1 MNDRQ
6 QQVLAATVSGLILV
20 VVFLCPWRDASTG
33 EIRWSPIYQP
43 PMSYVRSYDDT
54 HGTKGSSR
62 IETEEAH
69 IDFGILALE
78 VLALGVAGGVLFMLS
93 KSPEEADDHKSKNG
107 SKTKGQSD

>member
-6 QQVLAATVSGLILV
+6 QQVLAAVVSGLILV

-78 VLALGVAGGVLFMLS
+78 VLALAITGGVLYILS
-93 KSPEEADDHKSKNG
+93 TGYQEAD
-107 SKTKGQSD
+107 KGEVSES